1 MNFFINNHEECQRQ
15 SLSRLHDKTA
25 RYRMIYIFY
34 YKLYLSLH
42 DAMKIN
48 DAKLFSFVLLQ
59 ICSMLFMTNHHNC
72 SRSFTL
78 YALELINL
86 ENKNPEVEL
95 QLRSGGFSLNWSGR
109 ELWNVGVDMALE

>member
-1 MNFFINNHEECQRQ
+1 MNFFINNHEECQQQ
-15 SLSRLHDKTA
+15 SLSGVHDKTA
-25 RYRMIYIFY
+25 RYRMIYVFY
-34 YKLYLSLH
+34 FKLYLRH
-42 DAMKIN
+42 AMKIN

-95 QLRSGGFSLNWSGR
+95 QLRSGGFSVN
-109 ELWNVGVDMALE
+109 

>member
-1 MNFFINNHEECQRQ
+1 MNFFINNHEQ
-15 SLSRLHDKTA
+15 SQQQFLSGLHDKTA

-42 DAMKIN
+42 HAMKIN
-48 DAKLFSFVLLQ
+48 DAKLSGFVLLQ

-72 SRSFTL
+72 SRSITL

-95 QLRSGGFSLNWSGR
+95 
-109 ELWNVGVDMALE
+109 